1 MIKLFEKSCKLF
13 NLASMLV
20 NDRADVC
27 DGVFENTVR
36 RRVSD
41 HHTGKLGRVH
51 LNLKKTIKT
60 FVKNLKRHFF
70 RFVQLTKT
78 MEE

>member
-27 DGVFENTVR
+27 DGVFENTVC

-41 HHTGKLGRVH
+41 HHTGKLG
-51 LNLKKTIKT
+51 
-60 FVKNLKRHFF
+60 
-70 RFVQLTKT
+70 
-78 MEE
+78 

>member
-1 MIKLFEKSCKLF
+1 MFKHLKKSCKLF

-41 HHTGKLGRVH
+41 HHTGKLG
-51 LNLKKTIKT
+51 
-60 FVKNLKRHFF
+60 
-70 RFVQLTKT
+70 
-78 MEE
+78 